1 MLPSKWNGIQWK
13 TPHEY
18 EIDFSRIISF
28 RELVLATESTLVLQ
42 TNEIQLKLRKS
53 DCMKSILV
61 ERYVTEMDHWIQK
74 DGRNAA
80 SHGRIHG
87 QYVTGRSLLWV
98 AKRFA
103 GSTTKSGKRF
113 QRIGYGSSLSLS
125 FSVSFSLGLIN
136 DGPRNCFPIVRR
148 SI

>member
-61 ERYVTEMDHWIQK
+61 ERYVTEMDH
-74 DGRNAA
+74 
-80 SHGRIHG
+80 
-87 QYVTGRSLLWV
+87 
-98 AKRFA
+98 
-103 GSTTKSGKRF
+103 
-113 QRIGYGSSLSLS
+113 
-125 FSVSFSLGLIN
+125 
-136 DGPRNCFPIVRR
+136 
-148 SI
+148 